1 MDNQNHKTSDEVD
14 NQETYWEKIKNFY
27 NKNYK
32 ELYVVFTLIVLFN
45 FICIGNNSKNIQL
58 GGASE
63 MDMLAKSAGGA
74 GAIGAVGKKGV
85 LSKIK
90 NTNVLSTLLS
100 WMFSLVQSFITF
112 AGLIIALAVLPGLP
126 IFIFMLILF
135 FILRA
140 RVAAIK
146 SY

>member
-1 MDNQNHKTSDEVD
+1 MDNQNHKTSNEVD
-14 NQETYWEKIKNFY
+14 NQETYWQKIKNFY

-63 MDMLAKSAGGA
+63 MEMLAKSAGGA
-74 GAIGAVGKKGV
+74 GAIGAVGKKGI
-85 LSKIK
+85 LSKVK

-126 IFIFMLILF
+126 VFIFMLILF